1 MKKIL
6 LISGS
11 NRNGNTNQSMD
22 DTGLKN
28 KRKLNYVTISRN
40 L

>member
-11 NRNGNTNQSMD
+11 NRNGNTNYLSVK
-22 DTGLKN
+22 TNTTSIVIKH
-28 KRKLNYVTISRN
+28 
-40 L
+40 

>member
-11 NRNGNTNQSMD
+11 NRKGNTQYILEKINENIN
-22 DTGLKN
+22 G
-28 KRKLNYVTISRN
+28 
-40 L
+40 